1 MNMHPQGGVAN
12 RDQRPNAGVDVCKQH
27 LDVCLGMAEQRL
39 ANDASGWSELA
50 AKCKD
55 AGVDL
60 VVLEATGGYERGLVC
75 ALQDAGITVARVNP
89 RGARDFARSM
99 GVPAT
104 AAPAPT
110 GPMPMGCAAR
120 RTSGL

>member
-1 MNMHPQGGVAN
+1 MNTHSQGGVAT

-27 LDVCLGMAEQRL
+27 LDVCLGTAEQRV
-39 ANDASGWSELA
+39 ANDANGWGELI

-75 ALQDAGITVARVNP
+75 ALQGAGIEVARVNP
-89 RGARDFARSM
+89 RQARDFAKSM
-99 GVPAT
+99 GVLAKTDPVD
-104 AAPAPT
+104 
-110 GPMPMGCAAR
+110 AR
-120 RTSGL
+120 TLRDIAEVLSR